1 MALTRNLSSVSGA
14 IPRNAFYN
22 ALARSFEFREP
33 ISTTAMLFRWSVTA
47 VATTPTRSKNDAG
60 FR

>member
-1 MALTRNLSSVSGA
+1 MALIRNLSSVSGA

-33 ISTTAMLFRWSVTA
+33 ISTTAMLFRSE
-47 VATTPTRSKNDAG
+47 RHSRRDDANQE
-60 FR
+60 